1 MEGEDEE
8 KDGKSKNCLNNLRNV
23 LFLNFKVK
31 TFNLK
36 EKVGT

>member
-8 KDGKSKNCLNNLRNV
+8 KDGKPKNCLNNLRNV